1 MYQVFLLV
9 KVTLSMMEHNFYL
22 IFQRLFYTLK
32 ILDDTEKG
40 LSWKC
45 KGLSGEKLTAL
56 ATNDNSLSP
65 SIK

>member
-32 ILDDTEKG
+32 ILDDTEEV